1 MIIFYGYPKRTVARP
16 KIGRPIQEQSPS
28 IRSSFVEASPTRV
41 FRDGEGTFSPND
53 ILALMPDVL
62 PRLALLDLIFDQR
75 ERSVYEVHEF
85 SVGSGDEQG
94 SNERQV

>member
-1 MIIFYGYPKRTVARP
+1 M
-16 KIGRPIQEQSPS
+16 
-28 IRSSFVEASPTRV
+28 RSGFVEASPSRV

-85 SVGSGDEQG
+85 SVRSGDEQG

>member
-1 MIIFYGYPKRTVARP
+1 
-16 KIGRPIQEQSPS
+16 
-28 IRSSFVEASPTRV
+28 
-41 FRDGEGTFSPND
+41 
-53 ILALMPDVL
+53 MPDVL

-85 SVGSGDEQG
+85 SVRSGDEQG